1 MLISMNLKSLILA
14 LLELSMKKEVL
25 LKPKKEDLKFIEEN
39 GVLFVIVNSMKNQ
52 LKSLVNKWN
61 SITENWLVISMKME
75 YALNL
80 MDPIIVLLKIHQLI
94 IKDWNVKEMKKN

>member
-1 MLISMNLKSLILA
+1 MLISMNLKSLILV

-52 LKSLVNKWN
+52 HKLLVNKWN

>member
-1 MLISMNLKSLILA
+1 MNLKSLILA

>member
-1 MLISMNLKSLILA
+1 
-14 LLELSMKKEVL
+14 MKKEVL

>member
-1 MLISMNLKSLILA
+1 
-14 LLELSMKKEVL
+14 MKKEVL

-52 LKSLVNKWN
+52 HKLLVNKWN

-80 MDPIIVLLKIHQLI
+80 MDPIIVLLKIHRLI
-94 IKDWNVKEMKKN
+94 IKD